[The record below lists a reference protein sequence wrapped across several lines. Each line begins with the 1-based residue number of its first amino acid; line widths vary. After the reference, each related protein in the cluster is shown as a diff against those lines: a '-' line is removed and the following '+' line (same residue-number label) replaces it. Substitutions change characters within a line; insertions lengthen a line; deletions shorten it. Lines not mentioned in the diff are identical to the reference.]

1 MHTCSSSLIKN
12 RIKSACSI
20 PGTNII
26 YAKLIFAFKT
36 KEEVPVLFICINVLQ
51 GRPNPFT
58 HLINVNLSNGKYY
71 FL

>member
-1 MHTCSSSLIKN
+1 MNTSPTSLLKN

-20 PGTNII
+20 PVTNII
-26 YAKLIFAFKT
+26 CAKLIFAFKT
-36 KEEVPVLFICINVLQ
+36 KKEVPMLFISINVLQ
-51 GRPNPFT
+51 GHPIPFT